1 MHAGPAISLPCNS
14 RVPMPFAADPNSAC
28 GQAID
33 FCDRFSPAPFTISGR
48 HALTLAQP
56 VRSKER
62 WPAKQQDAGRP
73 RFPGRDTMS
82 AVGVDTGFD
91 LAAAASGPNEI
102 SRRLESLPASAYLW
116 RLVILLS
123 LGGCF
128 EIYDLFLTGYIAP
141 GLNRSGLLTTTTQA
155 FFGFSGIGAFV
166 AATFAGLFV
175 GTFFLGFLADRFGRR
190 SIFTFALLG
199 YTAASVAMA
208 CQTTSGGV
216 LLWRFIAGIGIGV
229 EIITIDAY
237 ITELVPS
244 WMRGRAFA
252 INQAVMFTAVPV
264 VAALAWWLVPLSPYE
279 IDGWRWVV
287 LTGAAGSM
295 VIWILRLYV
304 PESPLWLARHGRTEE
319 AVEILRKLEAA
330 AGTDAARPERMPD
343 ALSSRAEAKAG
354 FAELFKPPY
363 LSLVVLFMVFNF
375 CQAFGFY
382 GFANWVPTLLVE
394 KGITVTKS
402 LQYSFIVAFAYPIA
416 PLLAASFADRLERK
430 WIICGACVAIIAFGM
445 AFSQFT
451 EPALLIL
458 SGVML
463 TAANMTMSY
472 AYHAY
477 QTEVF
482 PTSIRARSSG
492 LVYSMSRVSATFSG
506 FIVAYVLREG
516 GVSGVFGLITSAMV
530 VVIVAIAAFGPNVRG
545 KPLDA

>member
-1 MHAGPAISLPCNS
+1 MSVAEMAAGTAHS
-14 RVPMPFAADPNSAC
+14 AAR
-28 GQAID
+28 G
-33 FCDRFSPAPFTISGR
+33 
-48 HALTLAQP
+48 
-56 VRSKER
+56 
-62 WPAKQQDAGRP
+62 
-73 RFPGRDTMS
+73 
-82 AVGVDTGFD
+82 
-91 LAAAASGPNEI
+91 GPDEI
-102 SRRLESLPASAYLW
+102 SRRLESLPASSYVW

-123 LGGCF
+123 LGGWF
-128 EIYDLFLTGYIAP
+128 EIYDLFFTGYIAP
-141 GLNRSGLLTTTTQA
+141 GLTRSGLLTTTTQA

-190 SIFTFALLG
+190 SIFTWALLA

-208 CQTTSGGV
+208 CQTTSGGM

-264 VAALAWWLVPLSPYE
+264 VAALAWWLVPLSPYG

-295 VIWILRLYV
+295 AIWILRLYV

-319 AVEILRKLEAA
+319 AFEILRKLEAS
-330 AGTDAARPERMPD
+330 AGSSGARPQNTAD
-343 ALSSRAEAKAG
+343 APPSRTVAKIG
-354 FAELFKPPY
+354 FAELFKSPY

-430 WIICGACVAIIAFGM
+430 WIICGACIAIIGFGI

-451 EPALLIL
+451 APALLIL

>member
-1 MHAGPAISLPCNS
+1 LP
-14 RVPMPFAADPNSAC
+14 SA
-28 GQAID
+28 
-33 FCDRFSPAPFTISGR
+33 R
-48 HALTLAQP
+48 AQP
-56 VRSKER
+56 TTELSIFSNAIYNFRSLRLKYRSTGTLER
-62 WPAKQQDAGRP
+62 KMAGSNKQRGTSA
-73 RFPGRDTMS
+73 FPGENIMS
-82 AVGVDTGFD
+82 AVGMDTGFD
-91 LAAAASGPNEI
+91 LTAASGGPNEI
-102 SRRLESLPASAYLW
+102 SRRIESLPASSYLW

-141 GLNRSGLLTTTTQA
+141 GLNRGGLLTTTTQA

-166 AATFAGLFV
+166 AATFAGLFA

-199 YTAASVAMA
+199 YTAASVIMA

-229 EIITIDAY
+229 EVITIDAY

-252 INQAVMFTAVPV
+252 VNQAVMFIAVPV
-264 VAALAWWLVPLSPYE
+264 VALLAWWLVPLSPYG

-287 LTGAAGSM
+287 LIGAAASM

-304 PESPLWLARHGRTEE
+304 PESPLWLARHGRTKE
-319 AVEILRKLEAA
+319 AIEIVHRLEAA
-330 AGTDAARPERMPD
+330 TGADLRPERM
-343 ALSSRAEAKAG
+343 AEARPSAAIRTAG
-354 FAELFKPPY
+354 FADLFKPPY
-363 LSLVVLFMVFNF
+363 FSLVVLFMVFNF

-416 PLLAASFADRLERK
+416 PLIAASFADRFERK
-430 WIICGACVAIIAFGM
+430 WIISGACVAIIAFGL
-445 AFSQFT
+445 AFSQLT
-451 EPALLIL
+451 EPALLIIC
-458 SGVML
+458 GVLL

-482 PTSIRARSSG
+482 PTAIRARAAG

-516 GVSGVFGLITSAMV
+516 GVGGVFGLITMAMII
-530 VVIVAIAAFGPNVRG
+530 VIVTLAAFGPNVRG
-545 KPLDA
+545 RPLDA

>member
-1 MHAGPAISLPCNS
+1 MQQC
-14 RVPMPFAADPNSAC
+14 VPRAKKKTLEEIMTAL
-28 GQAID
+28 GID
-33 FCDRFSPAPFTISGR
+33 SE
-48 HALTLAQP
+48 L
-56 VRSKER
+56 
-62 WPAKQQDAGRP
+62 
-73 RFPGRDTMS
+73 
-82 AVGVDTGFD
+82 D
-91 LAAAASGPNEI
+91 LATSRGGADEI
-102 SRRLESLPASAYLW
+102 SRRLEGLPASAYLW

-141 GLNRSGLLTTTTQA
+141 GLNKSGLLTTTTQA

-190 SIFTFALLG
+190 AIFTWALLG
-199 YTAASVAMA
+199 YSAASVAMA

-252 INQAVMFTAVPV
+252 VNQAVMFIAVPI
-264 VAALAWWLVPLSPYE
+264 VAALAWWLVPLSPYGIE
-279 IDGWRWVV
+279 GWRWVV
-287 LTGAAGSM
+287 LIGAAASM
-295 VIWILRLYV
+295 IIWVLRLYV

-319 AVEILRKLEAA
+319 AVKILQTLETRTGAA
-330 AGTDAARPERMPD
+330 AARPEKLD
-343 ALSSRAEAKAG
+343 APPARAVTKVGYAD
-354 FAELFKPPY
+354 LFRPPY

-416 PLLAASFADRLERK
+416 PLLAASFADRFERK
-430 WIICGACVAIIAFGM
+430 WIICGACIAIIVFGLL
-445 AFSQFT
+445 FSQLML
-451 EPALLIL
+451 PALLIL
-458 SGVML
+458 CGVLL

-482 PTSIRARSSG
+482 PTSVRARASG
-492 LVYSMSRVSATFSG
+492 LVYSMSRVSAMFSG
-506 FIVAYVLREG
+506 FIVAYMLREG
-516 GVSGVFGLITSAMV
+516 GISGVFGLITTAMV
-530 VVIVAIAAFGPNVRG
+530 VVIVAIATFGPDVRG

>member
-1 MHAGPAISLPCNS
+1 
-14 RVPMPFAADPNSAC
+14 
-28 GQAID
+28 
-33 FCDRFSPAPFTISGR
+33 
-48 HALTLAQP
+48 
-56 VRSKER
+56 
-62 WPAKQQDAGRP
+62 
-73 RFPGRDTMS
+73 MS
-82 AVGVDTGFD
+82 AVEIDAGTG
-91 LAAAASGPNEI
+91 LAATRGGADEI
-102 SRRLESLPASAYLW
+102 SRRLESLPASSYVW

-128 EIYDLFLTGYIAP
+128 EIYDLFFTGYIAP
-141 GLNRSGLLTTTTQA
+141 GLNRSRLLTTTTQA

-175 GTFFLGFLADRFGRR
+175 GTFFLGFLADRYGRR
-190 SIFTFALLG
+190 AIFTFALLG
-199 YTAASVAMA
+199 YSAASVVMA
-208 CQTTSGGV
+208 FQTTSEGL

-252 INQAVMFTAVPV
+252 VNQSVMFIAVPV
-264 VAALAWWLVPLSPYE
+264 VAFLSWWLVPLQPYGV
-279 IDGWRWVV
+279 DGWRWVV
-287 LTGAAGSM
+287 LIGAAGSM
-295 VIWILRLYV
+295 VIWVLRLYV
-304 PESPLWLARHGRTEE
+304 PESPLWLARHGRTDE
-319 AVEILRKLEAA
+319 ALKILATLEAS
-330 AGTDAARPERMPD
+330 AGPAAARPKPTANRVP
-343 ALSSRAEAKAG
+343 APAPAPVG
-354 FAELFKPPY
+354 FAELFRPPY

-430 WIICGACVAIIAFGM
+430 WIICGACVAIIAFGA

-451 EPALLIL
+451 APALLIL
-458 SGVML
+458 SGVLL

-482 PTSIRARSSG
+482 PTAIRARASG
-492 LVYSMSRVSATFSG
+492 LVYSMSRVSAMFSG
-506 FIVAYVLREG
+506 FIVAYMLRVG
-516 GVSGVFGLITSAMV
+516 GINGVFGLITSAMIL
-530 VVIVAIAAFGPNVRG
+530 VIIAIATFGPNVRG

>member
-1 MHAGPAISLPCNS
+1 MSAI
-14 RVPMPFAADPNSAC
+14 
-28 GQAID
+28 GI
-33 FCDRFSPAPFTISGR
+33 
-48 HALTLAQP
+48 
-56 VRSKER
+56 
-62 WPAKQQDAGRP
+62 DAGL
-73 RFPGRDTMS
+73 
-82 AVGVDTGFD
+82 D
-91 LAAAASGPNEI
+91 LSGARGGPDEV
-102 SRRLESLPASAYLW
+102 SRRLESLSASSYLW

-128 EIYDLFLTGYIAP
+128 EIYDLFFTGYIAP

-190 SIFTFALLG
+190 SIFTFALLA
-199 YTAASVAMA
+199 YTAATVAMA
-208 CQTTSGGV
+208 CQTTSGGL

-244 WMRGRAFA
+244 RMRGRAFA
-252 INQAVMFTAVPV
+252 VNQAIMFTAVPA
-264 VAALAWWLVPLSPYE
+264 VAALSWWLVPLSPSG

-287 LTGAAGSM
+287 LIGAAASM
-295 VIWILRLYV
+295 VIWILRLFV
-304 PESPLWLARHGRTEE
+304 PESPLWLARHGRTGE
-319 AVEILRKLEAA
+319 ALKILATLEAA
-330 AGTDAARPERMPD
+330 GAGSARPEKTAP
-343 ALSSRAEAKAG
+343 ALPVRTAERAS
-354 FAELFKPPY
+354 FADLFKPPY
-363 LSLVVLFMVFNF
+363 LSLVILFMVFNF

-416 PLLAASFADRLERK
+416 PLLAASFADRFERK
-430 WIICGACVAIIAFGM
+430 WIICGACAAIIAFGM

-458 SGVML
+458 SGVLL

-482 PTSIRARSSG
+482 PTAIRARASG
-492 LVYSMSRVSATFSG
+492 LVYSMSRVSAMFSG
-506 FIVAYVLREG
+506 FIVAYMLRVT
-516 GVSGVFGLITSAMV
+516 GVGGVFGLITTAMV
-530 VVIVAIAAFGPNVRG
+530 VVIVAIAVFGPLVRG

>member
-1 MHAGPAISLPCNS
+1 
-14 RVPMPFAADPNSAC
+14 
-28 GQAID
+28 
-33 FCDRFSPAPFTISGR
+33 
-48 HALTLAQP
+48 
-56 VRSKER
+56 
-62 WPAKQQDAGRP
+62 
-73 RFPGRDTMS
+73 MS
-82 AVGVDTGFD
+82 AVGIEARLD
-91 LAAAASGPNEI
+91 AAPAGGGADEI
-102 SRRLESLPASAYLW
+102 SQRLESLPGSVHLW

-190 SIFTFALLG
+190 SIFTYALLG
-199 YTAASVAMA
+199 YTAATVAMA
-208 CQTTSGGV
+208 CQTSSDGV

-252 INQAVMFTAVPV
+252 VNQAVMFIAVPV
-264 VAALAWWLVPLSPYE
+264 VAFLAWWLVPLSPFGV
-279 IDGWRWVV
+279 DGWRWVV
-287 LTGAAGSM
+287 LIGAAASM
-295 VIWILRLYV
+295 IIWVLRLYL
-304 PESPLWLARHGRTEE
+304 PESPLWLARHGRGEE
-319 AVEILRKLEAA
+319 AVKILATL
-330 AGTDAARPERMPD
+330 
-343 ALSSRAEAKAG
+343 EAKAG
-354 FAELFKPPY
+354 PPARTARTPDAMPTRAATKVAFADLFRPPY

-382 GFANWVPTLLVE
+382 GFANWVPTLLVD

-416 PLLAASFADRLERK
+416 PLLAASFADRFERK
-430 WIICGACVAIIAFGM
+430 WIISGACAAIIAFGI
-445 AFSQFT
+445 AFSQLT
-451 EPALLIL
+451 QPVLLIL
-458 SGVML
+458 CGVLL

-482 PTSIRARSSG
+482 PTAIRARASG
-492 LVYSMSRVSATFSG
+492 LVYSMSRVSAMFSG
-506 FIVAYVLREG
+506 FIVAFMLREH
-516 GVSGVFGLITSAMV
+516 GVSGVFGLITAAMV
-530 VVIVAIAAFGPNVRG
+530 IVIIALAAFGPNVRG

>member
-1 MHAGPAISLPCNS
+1 
-14 RVPMPFAADPNSAC
+14 
-28 GQAID
+28 
-33 FCDRFSPAPFTISGR
+33 
-48 HALTLAQP
+48 
-56 VRSKER
+56 
-62 WPAKQQDAGRP
+62 
-73 RFPGRDTMS
+73 MS
-82 AVGVDTGFD
+82 AVGIDTEFD
-91 LAAAASGPNEI
+91 LTAAANGPSEI
-102 SRRLESLPASAYLW
+102 SRRLESLPASSYLW

-166 AATFAGLFV
+166 AATFAGLFA

-199 YTAASVAMA
+199 YTAASVIMA
-208 CQTTSGGV
+208 CQTSSSGV

-229 EIITIDAY
+229 EVITIDAY

-252 INQAVMFTAVPV
+252 VNQAVMFIAVPI
-264 VAALAWWLVPLSPYE
+264 VALLAWWLVPLSPYGVE
-279 IDGWRWVV
+279 GWRWVV
-287 LTGAAGSM
+287 LIGAAASM

-304 PESPLWLARHGRTEE
+304 PESPLWLARHGRSEE
-319 AVEILRKLEAA
+319 AIEIVRRLEAA
-330 AGTDAARPERMPD
+330 TAADAQPVRIAEARPSAAAVRT
-343 ALSSRAEAKAG
+343 AG
-354 FAELFKPPY
+354 FTDLFRAPY

-416 PLLAASFADRLERK
+416 PLIAASFADRFERK
-430 WIICGACVAIIAFGM
+430 WIISGACVAIIAFGV
-445 AFSQFT
+445 AFSQLT
-451 EPALLIL
+451 EPALLIIC
-458 SGVML
+458 GVLL

-482 PTSIRARSSG
+482 PTAIRARAAG

-506 FIVAYVLREG
+506 FIVAYMLREG
-516 GVSGVFGLITSAMV
+516 GVGGVFSLITAAMV
-530 VVIVAIAAFGPNVRG
+530 VVIVTLAAFGPNVRG
-545 KPLDA
+545 RPLEA

>member
-1 MHAGPAISLPCNS
+1 
-14 RVPMPFAADPNSAC
+14 
-28 GQAID
+28 
-33 FCDRFSPAPFTISGR
+33 
-48 HALTLAQP
+48 
-56 VRSKER
+56 
-62 WPAKQQDAGRP
+62 
-73 RFPGRDTMS
+73 MS
-82 AVGVDTGFD
+82 AIEIG
-91 LAAAASGPNEI
+91 AASDVAATSGGADEI
-102 SRRLESLPASAYLW
+102 SRRLESLPASSYVW

-128 EIYDLFLTGYIAP
+128 EIYDLFFTGYIAP

-190 SIFTFALLG
+190 AIFTFALLG
-199 YTAASVAMA
+199 YSAASVIMA
-208 CQTTSGGV
+208 CQTPSEGL

-244 WMRGRAFA
+244 WMRYRAFA
-252 INQAVMFTAVPV
+252 VNQCVMFIAVPL
-264 VAALAWWLVPLSPYE
+264 VAFLSWWLVPLQPYGV
-279 IDGWRWVV
+279 DGWRWVV
-287 LTGAAGSM
+287 LIGAAGSM
-295 VIWILRLYV
+295 VIWVLRLYV

-319 AVEILRKLEAA
+319 ALKILARLEAS
-330 AGTDAARPERMPD
+330 AGPAAARPKTLTNKSP
-343 ALSSRAEAKAG
+343 ARAPATVG
-354 FAELFKPPY
+354 FAELFRPPY

-402 LQYSFIVAFAYPIA
+402 LEYSFIVAFAYPIA

-430 WIICGACVAIIAFGM
+430 WIICGACVAIIAFGA

-451 EPALLIL
+451 VPALLIL
-458 SGVML
+458 SGVLL

-482 PTSIRARSSG
+482 PTAIRARASG
-492 LVYSMSRVSATFSG
+492 LVYSMSRVSAMFSG
-506 FIVAYVLREG
+506 FIVAYMLRVG
-516 GVSGVFGLITSAMV
+516 GVNGVFGLITSAMV
-530 VVIVAIAAFGPNVRG
+530 LVIIAIATFGPNVRG

>member
-1 MHAGPAISLPCNS
+1 
-14 RVPMPFAADPNSAC
+14 
-28 GQAID
+28 
-33 FCDRFSPAPFTISGR
+33 
-48 HALTLAQP
+48 
-56 VRSKER
+56 
-62 WPAKQQDAGRP
+62 
-73 RFPGRDTMS
+73 MS
-82 AVGVDTGFD
+82 AVSIETGLD
-91 LAAAASGPNEI
+91 LAGDRAGADEI
-102 SRRLESLPASAYLW
+102 SRRLESLPASSYVW

-166 AATFAGLFV
+166 AATFAGLFA

-190 SIFTFALLG
+190 AIFTYALLG
-199 YTAASVAMA
+199 YTTASILMA

-216 LLWRFIAGIGIGV
+216 LLWRFLAGIGIGV

-252 INQAVMFTAVPV
+252 VNQAVMFIAVPV
-264 VAALAWWLVPLSPYE
+264 VAFLAWWLVPLSPYGV
-279 IDGWRWVV
+279 DGWRWVV
-287 LTGAAGSM
+287 LIGAAASM
-295 VIWILRLYV
+295 IIWIVRLYV

-319 AVEILRKLEAA
+319 ALKILATLEAK
-330 AGTDAARPERMPD
+330 AGAAARSARLPNAAP
-343 ALSSRAEAKAG
+343 ARATAKAG
-354 FAELFKPPY
+354 FADLFRPPY
-363 LSLVVLFMVFNF
+363 LSLVVLFVVFNF

-416 PLLAASFADRLERK
+416 PLLAASFADKFERK
-430 WIICGACVAIIAFGM
+430 WIICGACVAIIAFGI
-445 AFSQFT
+445 AFSQLT
-451 EPALLIL
+451 APVLLIL
-458 SGVML
+458 CGVLL

-482 PTSIRARSSG
+482 PTAIRARASG

-506 FIVAYVLREG
+506 FIVAYMLREA
-516 GVSGVFGLITSAMV
+516 GVNGVFGLITAAMV
-530 VVIVAIAAFGPNVRG
+530 VVIIVLAMFGPNVRG